1 MDNHCFHR
9 SAAVSCYWKYLSLLQ
24 AIYFDCTEVS
34 SRLTDSSRERVKGR
48 NGELNVLIH
57 YYHTLQE
64 FLEVSRWNDGSY
76 WAIKESSETSH
87 RKLLKFMNKYKVSC

>member
-1 MDNHCFHR
+1 MQ
-9 SAAVSCYWKYLSLLQ
+9 LSHVIGN
-24 AIYFDCTEVS
+24 IYHYYKQFTSIVLKS
-34 SRLTDSSRERVKGR
+34 VQDSLIPLEKELKVG
-48 NGELNVLIH
+48 NGELNILIH

-87 RKLLKFMNKYKVSC
+87 RKLLKFMNKYKVNC